1 MAVSGKYGQIAIPK
15 IGEGEPVFILRAQDL
30 LAGAAIELY
39 KVLAQSHG
47 SSLADELGKEIGRFQ
62 RWTGRKKL
70 PD

>member
-1 MAVSGKYGQIAIPK
+1 MAVSGKYGPINIPK

-39 KVLAQSHG
+39 KILAQSHG
-47 SSLADELGKEIGRFQ
+47 STLADELGKEIGRFQ
-62 RWTGRKKL
+62 RWTGRRKI